1 LGDLKGQDASPVDLL
16 KNPLTEQ
23 ELKVIA
29 ALRRLEYGEVKAVVQ
44 KSIIVQIVEQ
54 KSIKV

>member
-1 LGDLKGQDASPVDLL
+1 MGDLKGQDASPVDLL